1 MYSEDNIY
9 MKNKLITS
17 SGIEDKVAK
26 MVLTSL
32 LNYIE
37 LCKDIEF
44 MLEKIMS
51 SKYRRKGYIY

>member
-9 MKNKLITS
+9 MKNKLINS

-26 MVLTSL
+26 MVLPSL